1 MKLVF
6 SNLIVQKDKKNIG
19 EEVLD
24 TNVRA
29 RNFCNQK
36 IIDYIEMQITL
47 IAST

>member
-24 TNVRA
+24 TNA
-29 RNFCNQK
+29 RGETFVTK
-36 IIDYIEMQITL
+36 KSLITWKCKL
-47 IAST
+47 H